1 MKLKTLLLGSA
12 AALLT
17 VGAAQAADL
26 GAEPANYVKVCDAFG
41 PGFYYAP
48 GTDTCIKISGYV
60 LFDVNI
66 GNFGFVGPGGGT
78 ATLSATNHYFEAWAA
93 VQVTASSM
101 TEYGPLVGFI
111 ELWTR
116 GASPTTGPGVAGLGG
131 TIVDDA
137 WLSLG
142 PFLAGYTWSIFNPA
156 FDPSINQLWNF
167 TGNTRLLQARLSWA
181 ANGLG
186 LAIAAEDY
194 ASRIPGN
201 IASAPDIT
209 AALNGS
215 WGNLGLHLGAGWGQ
229 RPAGTVANTWGLSGN
244 VRIGLDA
251 LAPGDSLTIGANYS
265 SGGDEWLASFFGP
278 ITGVDGLNH
287 WSVYGWFTHN
297 WTSQVSTSISA
308 AYRNDNNVNT
318 MNMIVGNLTYRPVTN
333 FSIAGELVAANSGG
347 ATPYALTGKI
357 RVRRDFP

>member
-1 MKLKTLLLGSA
+1 MTLRTLLLGSA
-12 AALLT
+12 AAFLT

-66 GNFGFVGPGGGT
+66 GNFALVSGT
-78 ATLSATNHYFEAWAA
+78 STYGYTNHYFEEWAA
-93 VQVTASSM
+93 LQVTASSM

-116 GASPTTGPGVAGLGG
+116 GAAPAVTPGVVGLGG
-131 TIVDDA
+131 TIVDEA
-137 WLSLG
+137 YLSLG
-142 PFLAGYTWSIFNPA
+142 PLLAGYTWSIYNPA

-194 ASRIPGN
+194 ANRVPGN
-201 IASAPDIT
+201 VANIPDIT
-209 AALNGS
+209 AAINGTWNNFS
-215 WGNLGLHLGAGWGQ
+215 LHVGAGYGS
-229 RPAGTVANTWGLSGN
+229 RAAVFGVNTWGVSAYT
-244 VRIGLDA
+244 RIGLGSA
-251 LAPGDSLTIGANYS
+251 VNLLLGGAYS
-265 SGGDEWLASFFGP
+265 KNGDEWISSFFGP
-278 ITGVDGLNH
+278 ITGVDGLTH
-287 WSVYGWFTHN
+287 YSVYGALSASLS
-297 WTSQVSTSISA
+297 SQLTASVSA
-308 AYRNDNNVNT
+308 AYRNDAGVNT
-318 MNMIVGNLTYRPVTN
+318 MNMIIGNVTFSPVKN
-333 FSIAGELVAANSGG
+333 FSVAGEVVGANAGG
-347 ATPYALTGKI
+347 ATPYTLTGKI
-357 RVRRDFP
+357 RLRRDFP